1 MENNRSFPAVYGMA
15 LGLFSIL
22 AIVLPKLIV
31 LGFVALAIVVSIG
44 LYKRKMTFKLDVLS
58 GLFIALYLVY
68 LIYAAFTRHP
78 DLAGRYIENKLSF
91 IVLPILFSFR
101 LKEKAN
107 FYWGIVGFLAAVSI
121 LLIQSFG
128 SSFSCYFNGG
138 GKACFL
144 ASAFSYQH
152 HPSYTSVFL
161 VFAMG
166 LLTYGYRQQLK
177 GFRLFWIIPFLGLL
191 FISSILCLS
200 LAGILFL
207 FGLIALLVLVLI
219 YKKWGKLACILA
231 AVAAPFALYLSIVSI
246 PQVEGEWTNAKWY
259 ADEYLKD
266 SEAFIIARK
275 YPMSGTEV
283 RIVMWTVS
291 TKVLK
296 KYPLGVG
303 TGNVDEVLTNNL
315 NKLDQKELAKK
326 EYNPHNQFLQTGI
339 EIGWIGLLI
348 LLGIVVV
355 GVYYSFKF
363 KNWLLLLIISNFAFN
378 SLFESML
385 QRQSGIVVYTFLI
398 CALLVISNNSLL
410 TRRNDSN

>member
-1 MENNRSFPAVYGMA
+1 MENNRSFPAVYGMV

-22 AIVLPKLIV
+22 AILLPKLIV
-31 LGFVALAIVVSIG
+31 LGFLALAALVGVG
-44 LYKRKMTFKLDVLS
+44 LYKRKMTFKLDLLS
-58 GLFIALYLVY
+58 GLFISLYILYL
-68 LIYAAFTRHP
+68 LYALFTRHP

-101 LKEKAN
+101 LKEKVN
-107 FYWGIVGFLAAVSI
+107 VYWGIVGFLFAVLI
-121 LLIQSFG
+121 LLIQSYTAAFG
-128 SSFSCYFNGG
+128 CFFDGG
-138 GKACFL
+138 GRACFL
-144 ASAFSYQH
+144 ASLFSYQH

-161 VFAMG
+161 IFAMG
-166 LLTYGYRQQLK
+166 LLIYGYRQKLQ
-177 GFRLFWIIPFLGLL
+177 GFKLYFIIPFLALL

-207 FGLIALLVLVLI
+207 FGLIAVLILVLI
-219 YKKWGKLACILA
+219 YKKWGKLVCLLA
-231 AVAAPFALYLSIVSI
+231 GVLAPFVLYFTIVSI

-266 SEAFIIARK
+266 SDAFIKMRK

-303 TGNVDEVLTNNL
+303 TGNVDEVLTDNL

-339 EIGWIGLLI
+339 ETGWIGLLV
-348 LLGIVVV
+348 LLGIILV

-363 KNWLLLLIISNFAFN
+363 KNWLLLLIISNLAFN

-398 CALLVISNNSLL
+398 CLLVVVSNNSLL
-410 TRRNDSN
+410 TRQNDSN